1 MKMKKVLAMTLALI
15 MILGLAACG
24 GAAQEG
30 FTVDKVTATYVSS
43 PLNVPSILEKNEG
56 SMAAMYKEMGLD
68 FGYSDLTS
76 GADQTAALASGD
88 IQILNAVGGAS
99 VLLAAANG
107 ADIKVISMYSRAPGA
122 FAMFSLD
129 DSLTTPES
137 LKGKSIA
144 GPKGTNLHEL
154 LVAYLATAGMSISD
168 VNYVSMDIP
177 SALSAME
184 AGSVDVALLGGAAA
198 YNAEKAG
205 RHKICDGEGLI
216 AATICTATSQ
226 DFYDKNPEIIHAFVD
241 NQARILKYME
251 ENHDEAVAITAK
263 AIDTPVADVE
273 AMLPLYNFSMEISQE
288 DLDLFQATEAF
299 LYDNGMIENHVN
311 VRDLVL
317 ELKK

>member
-1 MKMKKVLAMTLALI
+1 MKKVIALALALI
-15 MILGLAACG
+15 MILSLAACG
-24 GAAQEG
+24 GSAKEG

-43 PLNVPSILEKNEG
+43 PLNVPSIIEKQEG
-56 SMAAMYKEMGLD
+56 SMAAMYKEMGLE
-68 FGYSDLTS
+68 FAYSDLTS

-129 DSLTTPES
+129 ESLTSPES

-154 LVAYLATAGMSISD
+154 LVAYLATAGMTVQD

-184 AGSVDVALLGGAAA
+184 SGSIDVALLGGAAA

-226 DFYDKNPEIIHAFVD
+226 DFYDKNPEIIHAFLE

-251 ENHDEAVAITAK
+251 ENHDEAVATTAK

-273 AMLPLYNFSMEISQE
+273 AMLPLYDFSMEISE
-288 DLDLFQATEAF
+288 NDLDLFQATEEF
-299 LYDNGMIENHVN
+299 LYENGMIENHVD
-311 VRDLVL
+311 VRQLVL